1 MWSFPNVAIG
11 SGAMRCDV
19 KRLVAM
25 AAVVALPLVACGDDD
40 DEGGGG
46 EPAPT
51 TEGAVSVVAESI
63 TGFDADS
70 YEADAGEVSFV
81 YENGDGI
88 PHTLVIDEINADE
101 FKLGVSSDGDT
112 DEGSVELEAGDYTLY
127 CDVPGHRDAGM
138 EATLTVS

>member
-1 MWSFPNVAIG
+1 
-11 SGAMRCDV
+11 MRRDV
-19 KRLVAM
+19 KRLVAV
-25 AAVVALPLVACGDDD
+25 AAVAALPLAACGGDDD
-40 DEGGGG
+40 ESDGGDA
-46 EPAPT
+46 APT
-51 TEGAVSVVAESI
+51 TDGAVTVVAESI
-63 TGFDADS
+63 TGFDSDS
-70 YEADAGEVSFV
+70 YEATAGEVPFV

-88 PHTLVIDEINADE
+88 PHTLVIEEISADE